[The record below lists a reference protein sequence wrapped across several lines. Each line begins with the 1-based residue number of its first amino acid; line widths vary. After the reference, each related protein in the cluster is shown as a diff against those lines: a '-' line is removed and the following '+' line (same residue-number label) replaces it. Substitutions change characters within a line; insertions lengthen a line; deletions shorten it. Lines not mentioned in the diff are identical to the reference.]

1 METACKNPVGRPR
14 KFCEEQALES
24 AMEVFWEKGYEATS
38 LADLMAATGLHKGSI
53 YQAFGDKHNL
63 FILALKQYMN
73 ETFRELRKAGEQA
86 DSAIDAIRLAL
97 FKIIDMALSD
107 GDCKRGCL
115 AMNTVVEMAPHDPE
129 VRKVLEAMY
138 MQRVKFI
145 TGKVRQA
152 QAEGDLRTDW
162 PAERITSLIQTTVA
176 GLAAMLKGPLD
187 QDRARQILG
196 DELQLLA

>member
-24 AMEVFWEKGYEATS
+24 AMELFWEKGYEATS

-73 ETFRELRKAGEQA
+73 ETFRELRKAAEQA
-86 DSAIDAIRLAL
+86 DSAIDAIKLAL
-97 FKIIDMALSD
+97 FQIIKMALSREE
-107 GDCKRGCL
+107 CKRGCL
-115 AMNTVVEMAPHDPE
+115 AMNTVVEKAPHDPE
-129 VRKVLEAMY
+129 IRKVLEAMY

-145 TGKVRQA
+145 TGKVKEA
-152 QAEGDLRTDW
+152 QREGDLRSDW
-162 PAERITSLIQTTVA
+162 PPERITALIQTTVA
-176 GLAAMLKGPLD
+176 GLAAMMKGPVS
-187 QDRARQILG
+187 QEQARRIVE
-196 DELQLLA
+196 DELALLA